1 MLCIIRN
8 KIKLHNFMYL
18 PLGCLNRA
26 QLCILPFSS
35 EEVVRTL
42 EISKYQFS
50 ILCIE
55 TLKMNNC
62 KSLRKI
68 GTFYEKFFN
77 FNKKKTKRRPKIGI
91 WSAFRLKAVK
101 QTIVSALRVLCVL
114 IGL

>member
-77 FNKKKTKRRPKIGI
+77 FNKNSKKYFDPSPLDLRRRRGI
-91 WSAFRLKAVK
+91 VHQLPAIL
-101 QTIVSALRVLCVL
+101 
-114 IGL
+114 